1 MSRSTYWLQK
11 GAQEAGYYSG
21 PLDGQWS
28 PALSAALSRVLI
40 ARGQP
45 LAPHMPFNGLET
57 QSESSGA

>member
-1 MSRSTYWLQK
+1 MSRHIHLLQR

-28 PALSAALSRVLI
+28 PDLSAALAQVMI

-57 QSESSGA
+57 QPENSGS